1 MRGRTG
7 PRRGRRLNPRLPYA
21 DHYKCVREEHPT
33 FKSPFSTINAPRC
46 CGKTARRQSG
56 LGDALRLDVNAD
68 IVVRVDDL
76 KKHVKLFLLDM
87 SERDARLRAGVLLP
101 PQTGVSFRWVGPSR
115 EALVLH
121 GHVSDIRMA
130 DKRTAEYAVEFNL
143 PPQTQDQ
150 FARELERLQRRK
162 PKPSLSPATFE
173 NDETEELPDFESSR
187 DRKAYRAIVQFP
199 VGVKTVRKGK
209 AVTLEA
215 EARDLSLGG
224 MLLLIEEDVDEGT
237 ELELSFSLP
246 ADGPE
251 IETKEVIEMTPFG
264 ERRIK
269 KSAPKR
275 HLDQL
280 FVKARV
286 LKKTGTARNGSPLF
300 GVEFVDVPGFLS
312 DEIARW
318 IHAHQLK
325 QLRKGTT
332 VRRSPVRASVRK
344 VQRDAEVTSKKMVRA
359 MFTPHASERR
369 FTFAAYAKNHE
380 IVRVPQHTATP
391 VVTRGTDVFGL
402 GAVAGDI
409 AEKPAELQ
417 RKIEPV
423 DDVFGLG
430 MLQDAS

>member
-1 MRGRTG
+1 M
-7 PRRGRRLNPRLPYA
+7 
-21 DHYKCVREEHPT
+21 K
-33 FKSPFSTINAPRC
+33 
-46 CGKTARRQSG
+46 Q
-56 LGDALRLDVNAD
+56 
-68 IVVRVDDL
+68 
-76 KKHVKLFLLDM
+76 HVKLFLLDM

-121 GHVSDIRMA
+121 GHISDIRMA
-130 DKRTAEYAVEFNL
+130 DKRTAEYAVEFSL

-162 PKPSLSPATFE
+162 LPKPAALAAPRIE
-173 NDETEELPDFESSR
+173 DEESDELPDFESSR
-187 DRKAYRAIVQFP
+187 DRKAYRAMVQFP

-224 MLLLIEEDVDEGT
+224 MLLLIEDDVEEGT

-246 ADGPE
+246 ADAHAV
-251 IETKEVIEMTPFG
+251 ETKEVVEMTPFG

-275 HLDQL
+275 HIEQL
-280 FVKARV
+280 FVRARV
-286 LKKTGTARNGSPLF
+286 LKKTGHARNGSPLF
-300 GVEFVDVPGFLS
+300 GVEFVEVPGFLT

-318 IHAHQLK
+318 IHEHQLK
-325 QLRKGTT
+325 QLRKGSAT
-332 VRRSPVRASVRK
+332 RRTPVRVSARK
-344 VQRDAEVTSKKMVRA
+344 IQSDAEVTSKKMVRA

-380 IVRVPQHTATP
+380 IVRLPQHASAP
-391 VVTRGTDVFGL
+391 AVTGGTDVFGL
-402 GAVAGDI
+402 GAAESDVS
-409 AEKPAELQ
+409 EKPSARIV

-423 DDVFGLG
+423 EDVFGLG
-430 MLQDAS
+430 ILQDAS